1 MILFSPVLQ
10 KLQKMKIKIEAIVN
24 EIISG
29 ERFLIASHLNPD
41 GDAIGSSLALALA
54 LEKMGKEVV
63 VYNRDPLPYQFGFL
77 SSSERIVNSLEDEA
91 AFDATFVVDCSEPER
106 VGEQFSQM
114 VSTKKWINVDHHLTN
129 EYFADISFIDKDA
142 CSTGYLV
149 YQILKELPV
158 ELTKDIAENIY
169 TTILVDTGSFRYSN
183 ANNDAF
189 KVAGEM
195 VALGVSPWDVA
206 NKIYENQPQARIELL
221 TAVLNTLKVEDGGEI
236 ASVVVTR
243 DMMEKSGTGPD
254 ATDGFVNYPRSIEGV
269 EVAFLVREVGEDL
282 YKISFRSKGNIN
294 VAQVSQSFGG
304 GGHRNA
310 AGCVI
315 KGSLTDVRIST
326 ANAVAKV
333 LDIQ

>member
-1 MILFSPVLQ
+1 MNTNIEPI
-10 KLQKMKIKIEAIVN
+10 IKEIV
-24 EIISG
+24 SG
-29 ERFLIASHLNPD
+29 ERFLVASHLNPD

-63 VYNRDPLPYQFGFL
+63 VYNHDPLPYQFGFL
-77 SSSERIVNSLEDEA
+77 CSSERIVNSLEGEGV
-91 AFDATFVVDCSEPER
+91 FDAAFVVDCSELKR
-106 VGEQFSQM
+106 VDESFSQM

-129 EYFADISFIDKDA
+129 ECFADISYIEKEA

-149 YQILKELPV
+149 YQIIKELPI
-158 ELTKDIAENIY
+158 EMTKDIAENIY

-183 ANNDAF
+183 ASNEAF

-195 VALGVSPWDVA
+195 VALGVSPWNVA
-206 NKIYENQPQARIELL
+206 NNVYENQPQARIELL
-221 TAVLNTLKVEDGGEI
+221 TDVLNTLKVEAGGEI

-243 DMMEKSGTGPD
+243 GMMEKSGTDSD
-254 ATDGFVNYPRSIEGV
+254 ATDGFVNYPRSIEGI
-269 EVAFLVREVGEDL
+269 EVAFLIREIGEDI
-282 YKISFRSKGNIN
+282 YKISFRSKGKIN
-294 VAQVSQSFGG
+294 VAQVSQGFGG

-315 KGSLTDVRIST
+315 KGSLEDVRLST

-333 LDIQ
+333 LNIQ